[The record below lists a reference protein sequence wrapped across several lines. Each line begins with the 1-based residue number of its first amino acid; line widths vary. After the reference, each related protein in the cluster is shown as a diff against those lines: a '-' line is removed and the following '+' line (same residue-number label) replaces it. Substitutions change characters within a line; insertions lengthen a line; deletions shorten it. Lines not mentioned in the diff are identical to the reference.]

1 MKLTDQ
7 DIKNLKVLHESETGR
22 WLLDY
27 LERLL
32 LEMFSPE
39 SLSVEN
45 LPIKKEAREII
56 KKELIDRIKLIN
68 SETKTENS
76 QYI

>member
-1 MKLTDQ
+1 MKLTEQ
-7 DIKNLKVLHESETGR
+7 DIKNLKIFHESETGR

-32 LEMFSPE
+32 LELFKPE
-39 SLSVEN
+39 DLTVEN
-45 LPIKKEAREII
+45 LPVKKEAREII
-56 KKELIDRIKLIN
+56 KRELIDRIKLIN